1 MTFLDWTH
9 IYMKKYD
16 KVIDFTDTN
25 AYNNTQKQL
34 ITAFMQKLIFFWIFT
49 PCLLYT
55 SPSPRDRG

>member
-49 PCLLYT
+49 PSLK
-55 SPSPRDRG
+55 SDE